1 MYGMIPNYY
10 IVLVMFYRFG
20 EERDDTSKEL
30 VSSTPRFIHNKA
42 SKSLTAAV
50 EKRSLKSPKHAPPK
64 GKDQVMMHGHQ
75 PNCIFLVR
83 HVGDLGPWILLACDR
98 YRRQFIAGS
107 F

>member
-1 MYGMIPNYY
+1 
-10 IVLVMFYRFG
+10 MFYRFG

-42 SKSLTAAV
+42 SKSLNAAV
-50 EKRSLKSPKHAPPK
+50 EKRSLKSPKHALPN

-83 HVGDLGPWILLACDR
+83 RAGDLGHGFCWLVIHMECN
-98 YRRQFIAGS
+98 S
-107 F
+107 